1 MGPRR
6 VYPLDAHLLDDAY
19 LLDDAHL
26 LDRVVSDVIEGGGTE
41 VTRRLGASIR

>member
-1 MGPRR
+1 MNVNAASRRMGPGR
-6 VYPLDAHLLDDAY
+6 VY
-19 LLDDAHL
+19 LLDAYL